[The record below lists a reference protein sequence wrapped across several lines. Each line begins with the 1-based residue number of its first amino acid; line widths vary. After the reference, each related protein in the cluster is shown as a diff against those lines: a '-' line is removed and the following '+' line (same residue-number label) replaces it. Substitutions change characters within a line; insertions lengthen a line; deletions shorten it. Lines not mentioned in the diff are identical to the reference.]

1 MRLRRGTRSVR
12 RWKGMT
18 DALQA
23 IFFDVGNTLLF
34 PNLARILAPLDPPK
48 AAASRERW
56 HEIERAAKKR
66 FDDLVAHGAQVDHGF
81 WFLFYSHL
89 LENLSIRDNA
99 VRDALVEATRISAN
113 WCEMRPGTRDALQRI
128 RKDYRLGVISN
139 ADGRIAQV
147 IEGCG
152 IADCFDSITDSGVVG
167 YEKPNPAI
175 FHAALK
181 SMGVDAN
188 RSLYVGDFYS
198 VDYLGATRSGMKA
211 ILLDVSGAYRGQD
224 LPRVESL
231 EQLEAALRDHGQ
243 G

>member
-1 MRLRRGTRSVR
+1 
-12 RWKGMT
+12 MT

-23 IFFDVGNTLLF
+23 IFFDIGNTLFF
-34 PNLARILAPLDPPK
+34 PNLTRILAPLDPPQV
-48 AAASRERW
+48 AASRERW

-81 WFLFYSHL
+81 WFLFYSQL
-89 LENLSIRDNA
+89 LENLGVQDNA

-113 WCEMRPGTRDALQRI
+113 WCEMLPGTREALERI
-128 RKDYRLGVISN
+128 RRDYRLGVISN

-175 FHAALK
+175 FQAALR
-181 SMGVDAN
+181 SMGIDASH
-188 RSLYVGDFYS
+188 SLYVGDFYS
-198 VDYLGATRSGMKA
+198 VDYLGATRAGMKA
-211 ILLDVSGAYRGQD
+211 ILFDVSGAYREGA

-231 EQLEAALRDHGQ
+231 EQLEAALRNHRQ

>member
-1 MRLRRGTRSVR
+1 
-12 RWKGMT
+12 MT
-18 DALQA
+18 DALEA
-23 IFFDVGNTLLF
+23 IFFDIGNTLLF
-34 PNLARILAPLDPPK
+34 PNLARILAPLDSPQV
-48 AAASRERW
+48 AASRERW

-66 FDDLVAHGAQVDHGF
+66 FDDLVAHGAQVDQGF
-81 WFLFYSHL
+81 WFLFYSQL
-89 LENLSIRDNA
+89 LENLGVQDNA
-99 VRDALVEATRISAN
+99 VRDALVGATRISAN
-113 WCEMRPGTRDALQRI
+113 WCEMRPGTREALERI
-128 RKDYRLGVISN
+128 RRDYRLGVISN

-147 IEGCG
+147 IGGCG

-167 YEKPNPAI
+167 YEKPNAAI

-198 VDYLGATRSGMKA
+198 VDYLGATRAGMKA
-211 ILLDVSGAYRGQD
+211 ILFDVSGAYRGRD

-231 EQLEAALRDHGQ
+231 EQLETNLRNHGP